1 MALIQFNNTFIST
14 SGGVQDPNSM
24 EQAASALRKLWE
36 SSSTN
41 LSPLQRHLVLDN
53 MNVMLG
59 LLAGLDDAYLPMA
72 AGYAE
77 AQALSPYCWDQHAVD
92 EADPACFNGAASNAI
107 SYYRRSNDMESIDRV
122 LQLANKHPG
131 AATHWQITKQT
142 PRVFRPNLTAKP
154 WWNPMDFSA
163 AKALTS
169 IYKDDKIRASMIKEL
184 QAVKKLQEGSLRGQ
198 GEIEKLEVNANG
210 GVTQEKDT
218 AGLQRIV
225 TPYIRTENENTSQI
239 GAGGW
244 AEFGPLF
251 DGMNWVEE
259 NCRFVPTLCN
269 ALKNDA
275 SLCTARPSSDID
287 NNLVWKMCGADTV
300 VSILRLRPG
309 TSILP
314 HCGTTNSR
322 LIMHFALEGAEG
334 IELTVGNEMVK
345 NYGGGD
351 GHAIVFDDSFE
362 HSLYHG
368 GKEDRFIVYAVLAHP
383 DV

>member
-1 MALIQFNNTFIST
+1 
-14 SGGVQDPNSM
+14 
-24 EQAASALRKLWE
+24 
-36 SSSTN
+36 
-41 LSPLQRHLVLDN
+41 
-53 MNVMLG
+53 
-59 LLAGLDDAYLPMA
+59 
-72 AGYAE
+72 
-77 AQALSPYCWDQHAVD
+77 
-92 EADPACFNGAASNAI
+92 
-107 SYYRRSNDMESIDRV
+107 
-122 LQLANKHPG
+122 
-131 AATHWQITKQT
+131 
-142 PRVFRPNLTAKP
+142 
-154 WWNPMDFSA
+154 MDFSA